1 VDPLP
6 PLIPGLMQNLSVS
19 IPGLIIKSCSAGQ
32 EHIHGRKIGK
42 LLLASACSL
51 AASALA
57 NKSATSHENRKQNLM
72 SSQLQGLHGTGN
84 LHENNID
91 LSKKNQITIKANG
104 KMFKLQTSSNVPG

>member
-1 VDPLP
+1 MDPLP

-91 LSKKNQITIKANG
+91 LSKKK
-104 KMFKLQTSSNVPG
+104 SNHHKSKRKDV

>member
-1 VDPLP
+1 MDPLP

-32 EHIHGRKIGK
+32 KHIHRRKIGK

-72 SSQLQGLHGTGN
+72 SS
-84 LHENNID
+84 
-91 LSKKNQITIKANG
+91 
-104 KMFKLQTSSNVPG
+104 